1 MQSLPTSIPE
11 VIVLTPPV
19 FTDSRGYFLETYQQ
33 KKYAELGI
41 PKPFVQDNQSY
52 STKNVLRGLHFQLR
66 YPQGKL
72 VRVTQGTVFD
82 VAVDI
87 RRNSPTFGKWHGE
100 ILSAENK
107 KQMYIPENFAHGFC
121 VLSDSAE
128 FLYKCTD
135 FYVPGDEAGLI
146 WNDSQIGIKWPISE
160 PILSAKDAD
169 LPSLE
174 DSLSLVTGS
183 QNRAGVYCYLEQS
196 WRDAGL
202 VWDTHW

>member
-1 MQSLPTSIPE
+1 MEIVKTSIPE
-11 VIVLTPPV
+11 VIVFIPPV

-33 KKYAELGI
+33 KKYKEAGI
-41 PKPFVQDNQSY
+41 SKDFVQDNQSY

-135 FYVPGDEAGLI
+135 FYIPGDEAGLI
-146 WNDSQIGIKWPISE
+146 WNDSQIGIEWPIHE
-160 PILSAKDAD
+160 PILSSKDAD
-169 LPSLE
+169 LPSLS
-174 DSLSLVTGS
+174 DALSLLPIRFG
-183 QNRAGVYCYLEQS
+183 
-196 WRDAGL
+196 
-202 VWDTHW
+202 

>member
-1 MQSLPTSIPE
+1 MELAISALPE
-11 VIVLTPPV
+11 VIVVTPQV
-19 FTDSRGYFLETYQQ
+19 FSDSRGYFLETYQQ

-41 PKPFVQDNQSY
+41 TQPFVQDNQSY
-52 STKNVLRGLHFQLR
+52 STHGVLRGLHFQLR
-66 YPQGKL
+66 HPQGKL
-72 VRVTQGTVFD
+72 VRVTQGSVFD

-146 WNDSQIGIKWPISE
+146 WNDPQLAIDWPIDN
-160 PILSAKDAD
+160 PVLSAKDAA
-169 LPSLE
+169 LPSLA
-174 DSLSLVTGS
+174 DSLSLLPSG
-183 QNRAGVYCYLEQS
+183 E
-196 WRDAGL
+196 
-202 VWDTHW
+202 

>member
-1 MQSLPTSIPE
+1 VRVIKTTIPE
-11 VIVLTPPV
+11 VIVLEPAV
-19 FTDSRGYFLETYQQ
+19 SHDSRGYFLETYQQ
-33 KKYAELGI
+33 QKYAEIGI
-41 PKPFVQDNQSY
+41 PQLFVQDNQSY

-66 YPQGKL
+66 HPQGKL
-72 VRVTQGTVFD
+72 VRVSQGSVFD

-121 VLSDSAE
+121 VLSGDAE

-146 WNDSQIGIKWPISE
+146 WNDPHIGIQWPIE
-160 PILSAKDAD
+160 APILSVKDAD
-169 LPSLE
+169 LPNL
-174 DSLSLVTGS
+174 L
-183 QNRAGVYCYLEQS
+183 
-196 WRDAGL
+196 
-202 VWDTHW
+202 DTLGILPSSK

>member
-1 MQSLPTSIPE
+1 MEIIKTSIPE
-11 VIVLTPPV
+11 VIVLAPPA
-19 FTDSRGYFLETYQQ
+19 FSDSRGYFLETYQQ

-41 PKPFVQDNQSY
+41 NLPFVQDNQSY

-66 YPQGKL
+66 YPQAKL
-72 VRVTQGTVFD
+72 VRVTQGIVFD

-100 ILSAENK
+100 ILSAENR
-107 KQMYIPENFAHGFC
+107 KQMYVPENFAHGFC

-146 WNDSQIGIKWPISE
+146 WNDPQLAIKWPIE
-160 PILSAKDAD
+160 VPILSDKDAVLPQMADILD
-169 LPSLE
+169 LLP
-174 DSLSLVTGS
+174 TG
-183 QNRAGVYCYLEQS
+183 E
-196 WRDAGL
+196 
-202 VWDTHW
+202 

>member
-1 MQSLPTSIPE
+1 MEILPTSIPE
-11 VIVLTPPV
+11 LIVLAPPV

-33 KKYAELGI
+33 RKFADLGI
-41 PKPFVQDNQSY
+41 TKPFVQDNQSH
-52 STKNVLRGLHFQLR
+52 STKHVLRGLHFQLR
-66 YPQGKL
+66 HPQAKL

-100 ILSAENK
+100 ILSAENR

-146 WNDSQIGIKWPISE
+146 WNDPHIGIEWPIHE
-160 PILSAKDAD
+160 PILSSKDAALPGWAD
-169 LPSLE
+169 VLDLLPSGE
-174 DSLSLVTGS
+174 
-183 QNRAGVYCYLEQS
+183 
-196 WRDAGL
+196 
-202 VWDTHW
+202 